1 MKRIIDYLLHIPLL
15 SLCLTLVLLGN
26 SKQVIAQADAK
37 AMLTLLAQK
46 LDAKAGLRI
55 SYQYSLGD
63 FQSEGVYYAKG
74 RQFYLEDAALKSWY
88 DGQNLWLFVPESNE
102 VNLTT
107 PRPEELSLLNPLLSL
122 HDLNTELYDI
132 KVMSKANGITLHAT
146 PKAKTSSGYPSTI
159 EWLQLVIQADGTPI
173 SLDIKEQGMKDVV
186 SLRVKKLQKGATKEM
201 QQKDFFRHL
210 PNKTKGAEVIDLR

>member
-1 MKRIIDYLLHIPLL
+1 MKRIMEYLRIPLL
-15 SLCLTLVLLGN
+15 TLSITLVLLG
-26 SKQVIAQADAK
+26 SPMQLIAQADAQ

-46 LDAKAGLRI
+46 LDAKNGLRI
-55 SYQYSLGD
+55 SYQYSFGN

-74 RQFYLEDAALKSWY
+74 RQFYLEDTALKSWY

-122 HDLNTELYDI
+122 KDLNAELYDI
-132 KVMSKANGITLHAT
+132 KVTSRANGITLHAT
-146 PKAKTSSGYPSTI
+146 PKAKTSSAYPNTI
-159 EWLQLVIQADGTPI
+159 EWLQLLVHADGTPI

-201 QQKDFFRHL
+201 QEKSFFKHL